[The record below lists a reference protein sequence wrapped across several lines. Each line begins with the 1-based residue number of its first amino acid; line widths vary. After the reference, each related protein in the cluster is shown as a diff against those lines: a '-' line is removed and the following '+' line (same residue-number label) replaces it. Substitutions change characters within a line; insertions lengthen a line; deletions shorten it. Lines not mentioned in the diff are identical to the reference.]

1 MSREMRI
8 TVETSRSVSHELLC
22 LFLVA
27 IGTVAAGP
35 EFFLAKETFATTD
48 GERDHYAITLL
59 KFGNRA
65 SDFHHFAHR
74 FVAEDVAL
82 FHRWHVIIVKMQV
95 RPADSGRCDFY
106 NDITR
111 IFDDRIGNSVATHIP
126 FAVPN

>member
-1 MSREMRI
+1 MRI
-8 TVETSRSVSHELLC
+8 AVEASRSVSHKLLC

-35 EFFLAKETFATTD
+35 EFFLTKETFAAAD
-48 GERDHYAITLL
+48 GERNDHAITLL
-59 KFGNRA
+59 KFCDGA

-74 FVAEDVAL
+74 FVAEDVAF
-82 FHRWHVIIVKMQV
+82 FHRWHVMIVKMQV
-95 RPADSGRCDFY
+95 RPADSSGCDFY

-111 IFDDRIGNSVATHIP
+111 IFDDRIWNRVATHIT